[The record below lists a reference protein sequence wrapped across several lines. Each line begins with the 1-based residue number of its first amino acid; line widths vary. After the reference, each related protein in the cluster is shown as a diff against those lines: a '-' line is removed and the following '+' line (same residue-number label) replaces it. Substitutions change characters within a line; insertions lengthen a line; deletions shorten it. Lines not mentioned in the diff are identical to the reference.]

1 MSFPVPDSK
10 KDQAKD
16 CIERLTNVNNLAN
29 QLKESLEILSSVF
42 TEFKQIDG
50 EKFYSKRG
58 MLSKYKQDNLNL
70 FKDLKDEGIFVINI
84 LDDFNPKSDSIV
96 NEILESFKNN
106 IDDIEDSLE
115 SLGNSLLDFDD
126 LDFQNKI
133 LILVENCNTNI
144 IKLVKLVDDRAIK
157 FLEDDVI
164 ADKWEDQLSDDIKKD
179 LKTNRNQISEAFKER
194 QNALDGGTMP
204 LINKRPQSLTPADN
218 QKVWNPSDIREMPE
232 NEDVGPGRI

>member
-1 MSFPVPDSK
+1 MFKLANLIQMSFPVPDSK

-70 FKDLKDEGIFVINI
+70 FKDLKDEAIFVINI

-106 IDDIEDSLE
+106 IDAGLSC
-115 SLGNSLLDFDD
+115 S
-126 LDFQNKI
+126 
-133 LILVENCNTNI
+133 EN
-144 IKLVKLVDDRAIK
+144 V
-157 FLEDDVI
+157 F
-164 ADKWEDQLSDDIKKD
+164 
-179 LKTNRNQISEAFKER
+179 
-194 QNALDGGTMP
+194 
-204 LINKRPQSLTPADN
+204 
-218 QKVWNPSDIREMPE
+218 
-232 NEDVGPGRI
+232 